1 MLLKVVS
8 LFLVFMLVMASLQKL
23 LRGTRWGNRL
33 GGPGRRNA
41 LDRLRCPTCKRV
53 NMGGRPTACDRADC
67 AWR

>member
-8 LFLVFMLVMASLQKL
+8 IFLIFMLVMASLQKL
-23 LRGTRWGNRL
+23 LRL
-33 GGPGRRNA
+33 GRPPGRTA

-53 NMGGRPTACDRADC
+53 NMGGTPTPCDRTDC